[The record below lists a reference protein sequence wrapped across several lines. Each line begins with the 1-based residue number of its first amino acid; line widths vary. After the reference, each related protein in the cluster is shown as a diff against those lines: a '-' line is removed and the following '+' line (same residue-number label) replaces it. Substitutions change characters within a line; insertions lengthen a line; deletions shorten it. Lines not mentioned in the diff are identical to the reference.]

1 MTLLEFSKIV
11 NISYTTLLRRYK
23 DGRRGDELL
32 DSRDTVHLVDY
43 KGELIPLKEL
53 VKYTDVT
60 YRTLIRR
67 YNAGKRAEELW
78 CNSKA
83 RNKKSVRGKPKIYV
97 MYEGKEISLTEL
109 SKITGIKY
117 ITLITRFKKGNDLLQ
132 EGKRGGHRGSDL
144 KVKYNGKEL
153 TLSQLSKIT
162 GISLSTLHRRYHK
175 GIRDERLWTKN
186 RYIK

>member
-1 MTLLEFSKIV
+1 M
-11 NISYTTLLRRYK
+11 YK
-23 DGRRGDELL
+23 RQ
-32 DSRDTVHLVDY
+32 TVHLVDY

-67 YNAGKRAEELW
+67 YNAGKRGEELW

-109 SKITGIKY
+109 SMITGIKYATLFLRYKNGKDLLQTKKKNNSYKAIYEGKEISLVELSKITGIKY
-117 ITLITRFKKGNDLLQ
+117 NTLLYRYNN
-132 EGKRGGHRGSDL
+132 GKRDE
-144 KVKYNGKEL
+144 EL
-153 TLSQLSKIT
+153 LSK
-162 GISLSTLHRRYHK
+162 
-175 GIRDERLWTKN
+175 
-186 RYIK
+186 